1 MTKYVY
7 KCGDCGCKFD
17 VEATLKEKEEKKSSK
32 FDCPDCKSANTK
44 PKLSFSALFSSE
56 DVGGGCCCGGGC
68 ACGDDDRKGDDCE
81 DDDCGCGSSP
91 AGRGG
96 CCS

>member
-1 MTKYVY
+1 MTKYTY

-17 VEATLKEKEEKKSSK
+17 VEATLKEKEEKSSSK
-32 FDCPDCKSANTK
+32 FSCPECKSANTK
-44 PKLSFSALFSSE
+44 AKFSFSSLFSSE
-56 DVGGGCCCGGGC
+56 DVGGGCCGGGGGC
-68 ACGDDDRKGDDCE
+68 GCGCDDDCK
-81 DDDCGCGSSP
+81 DDDCGCGSGS

>member
-1 MTKYVY
+1 MTKYTY

-17 VEATLKEKEEKKSSK
+17 VEATLKEKEEKSSSK
-32 FDCPDCKSANTK
+32 FSCPECKSANTK
-44 PKLSFSALFSSE
+44 AKFSFSNLFS
-56 DVGGGCCCGGGC
+56 G
-68 ACGDDDRKGDDCE
+68 GDDRGCGCGCDDDCK
-81 DDDCGCGSSP
+81 DDDCGCGSGP